1 MTAVTCVRLRFVVG
15 LLPMAAQTGT
25 AIALAAAPMGP
36 NVAGCALPVLGNPVQ
51 ARQRIAM
58 AAHAGR
64 DPRRICALARIT
76 VGVMARPAVVVAAVG
91 CLAHPRVAGQTRR
104 CCPPRSVR
112 HVAVAAAVVS
122 GASAPVLLGVA
133 GCARPLARLGR
144 VSIVAGE
151 TIAVTLVDVHAFVA
165 TGARPGIGRRVRGSK
180 RARPE
185 RMGMARVASGAVSM
199 SPYPSHDCRPFPVA
213 ILAGPGLSGSRNER
227 MRPVTLRADCLA
239 PMQAVVAR
247 CAEPVVAGGAREC
260 GCAVRQA
267 CACAA
272 RPRRVHRMAA

>member
-1 MTAVTCVRLRFVVG
+1 
-15 LLPMAAQTGT
+15 MAAQTGT

-185 RMGMARVASGAVSM
+185 RMGMTCVAHGTVSM
-199 SPYPSHDCRPFPVA
+199 SLYPRHDRKPLPVA
-213 ILAGPGLSGSRNER
+213 VLAYPGLSGRRDER
-227 MRPVTLRADCLA
+227 MRLVTLRAGCLA
-239 PMQAVVAR
+239 PVQAVVTR
-247 CAEPVVAGGAREC
+247 CVEPIVAGGARAC
-260 GCAVRQA
+260 GCAVPQA
-267 CACAA
+267 LALPA